1 MSTNY
6 MDNKFGLP
14 KPDFQGLPKKKVIW
28 PLLIVVAII
37 VILIAG
43 KVGYTFYWKSFGSQK
58 TLLPTE
64 PQDNSNAIDHA
75 QNSTRSSS
83 VPCRQTTATG
93 TSINTND
100 RTKARVKQSISAT
113 KKKLVT
119 KQNSP
124 LVKPGTYQELKGPQ
138 GIYHLVVFNHLD
150 KPSAMKEVQKLIR
163 KNLGVYLILP
173 RIDKGEKYYRVTIGH
188 SKTEYEADEKLKAF
202 NSTFKLQA
210 KYSNIFVFKY

>member
-28 PLLIVVAII
+28 PLLIVVAIV

-43 KVGYTFYWKSFGSQK
+43 KVGYNFYWKSFDSKK

-64 PQDNSNAIDHA
+64 PRDNSNTIDQA
-75 QNSTRSSS
+75 KNSTRSSS
-83 VPCRQTTATG
+83 APCKQTTAAG
-93 TSINTND
+93 TSTNTND
-100 RTKARVKQSISAT
+100 STKPRVKQSISAT
-113 KKKLVT
+113 KKKLAT
-119 KQNSP
+119 KQNKP

-150 KPSAMKEVQKLIR
+150 KPSAMKEVQQLIR